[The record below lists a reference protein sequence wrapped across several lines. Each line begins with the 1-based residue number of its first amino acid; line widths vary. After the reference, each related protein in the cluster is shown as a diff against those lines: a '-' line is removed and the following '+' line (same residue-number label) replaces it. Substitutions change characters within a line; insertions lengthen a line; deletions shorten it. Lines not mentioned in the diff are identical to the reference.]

1 MEFEHL
7 TNYSINDFDTV
18 KYSIDDWKN
27 YENDEDISIAIG
39 KVTFLSDKPNSHR
52 HIYSIDIIKKYANSY
67 LGKFIVAEYD
77 KYTNDTTT
85 HTNSQQ
91 IVGYIPTNQ
100 EVQYEKRQD
109 GYWYASLDVAI
120 SKIYAP
126 KVYELFKD
134 NNYRAISVEQL
145 VGFTKETEDY
155 KDGEADKIV
164 AGFEG
169 IGITILGQR
178 FEPSISGANLQ
189 LTRMSA
195 DEIKNIETEYA
206 KHSNINESIKN
217 IMTKLEHI
225 ENKLDKEDKMSK
237 LEKEKMSEINEK
249 ETKEEETVVEN
260 SEISKEDDNTNNT
273 ETKEEKETVEG
284 KEVVEVEN
292 SCDENEKMD
301 CIDKNEMAEL
311 TNKLAD
317 AEAKIST
324 YEQELV
330 ELRKFKSDIQMA
342 KKEAIMND
350 TLSKAKEFLDKEKYD
365 EFVNSGNACSYENI
379 NSWKNEVLATISDK
393 ALSKMSELATKED
406 GILDMGMPQ
415 EQSKPNGLWD

>member
-1 MEFEHL
+1 M
-7 TNYSINDFDTV
+7 I
-18 KYSIDDWKN
+18 
-27 YENDEDISIAIG
+27 
-39 KVTFLSDKPNSHR
+39 
-52 HIYSIDIIKKYANSY
+52 
-67 LGKFIVAEYD
+67 
-77 KYTNDTTT
+77 
-85 HTNSQQ
+85 
-91 IVGYIPTNQ
+91 
-100 EVQYEKRQD
+100 
-109 GYWYASLDVAI
+109 
-120 SKIYAP
+120 
-126 KVYELFKD
+126 
-134 NNYRAISVEQL
+134 
-145 VGFTKETEDY
+145 TK
-155 KDGEADKIV
+155 
-164 AGFEG
+164 
-169 IGITILGQR
+169 
-178 FEPSISGANLQ
+178 
-189 LTRMSA
+189 
-195 DEIKNIETEYA
+195 
-206 KHSNINESIKN
+206 
-217 IMTKLEHI
+217 
-225 ENKLDKEDKMSK
+225 
-237 LEKEKMSEINEK
+237 
-249 ETKEEETVVEN
+249 
-260 SEISKEDDNTNNT
+260 T
-273 ETKEEKETVEG
+273 ETIEG

-317 AEAKIST
+317 AEAKISA